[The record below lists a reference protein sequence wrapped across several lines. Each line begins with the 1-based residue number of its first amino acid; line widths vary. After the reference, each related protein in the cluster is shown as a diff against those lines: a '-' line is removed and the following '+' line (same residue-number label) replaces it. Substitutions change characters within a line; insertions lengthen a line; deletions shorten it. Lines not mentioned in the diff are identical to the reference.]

1 MGVRGV
7 WEGFGGVRRERKLAG
22 SPPCSLIISIV
33 AIARPAPFTVGVTV
47 CVRQSRARYSV
58 ITET

>member
-22 SPPCSLIISIV
+22 SPPCSFIMS
-33 AIARPAPFTVGVTV
+33 IARPAPFTVGVTV
-47 CVRQSRARYSV
+47 CVRQSRGRYSV